1 VSYWVWLVVL
11 AVWLVAAAAVLAVSE
26 MRAERRQ
33 R

>member
-11 AVWLVAAAAVLAVSE
+11 AVWIVTAGAVLAISE